1 MNPLCLLQN
10 VKPCFMAVSQNEFA
24 RADAFELHVTVAPL
38 IGLELERFKKLC
50 VTNRLKALQINFSSF
65 TPVQIM
71 TCSRFEGSLHQALL
85 ELNRVRDV
93 LETNGFVVVRRKLE
107 AAPWNSHVPQD
118 SAPNNVTEYFEHHAK
133 LLLPEN
139 ANLTRLEQ
147 IANIHKAHLSSN
159 AFKQLEQGFS
169 QRFITRRGYQM
180 TRAAAQGLFEELL
193 KHLQLAGFTVQDS
206 IAEFCVFDSHLELDG
221 AWGS

>member
-10 VKPCFMAVSQNEFA
+10 VKPCFFAISRIPDA
-24 RADAFELHVTVAPL
+24 RADAFELHITVAPL
-38 IGLELERFKKLC
+38 LGLELERFKKLC
-50 VTNRLKALQINFSSF
+50 VAHRLKALQIDFSSL

-71 TCSRFEGSLHQALL
+71 TCSNFEGSLNQALL
-85 ELNRVRDV
+85 EVNRVRDV
-93 LETNGFVVVRRKLE
+93 LESNGFMVVRRKLE

-118 SAPNNVTEYFEHHAK
+118 SAPDNLSEYFEHHAK

-139 ANLTRLEQ
+139 ANLMRLEQ
-147 IANIHKAHLSSN
+147 IAKVHNAHLSSN
-159 AFKQLEQGFS
+159 TFDKLKNGYS
-169 QRFITRRGYQM
+169 LRFVTRRAYQM
-180 TRAAAQGLFEELL
+180 ARGQAQGLFDELL
-193 KHLQLAGFTVQDS
+193 KHLGLAGFIVQDS